1 MIILY
6 PMVRTRKFEPSTA
19 LSRAMEL
26 FCTHGYSDTSMDDI
40 VKATGVSR
48 YGLYSTF
55 GNKRELFEQ
64 ALERFAAE
72 LAQRG
77 YLRLLDPD
85 VTLADVRAIF
95 DGRIDDLLSNDAAS
109 GCLLC
114 HTAMELAPHDR
125 EIQAVL
131 QRFIR
136 RSSRAFATGLQ
147 TLKARGE
154 TRADLDPAAAGDF
167 LTGAIFGLTVM
178 ARSGF
183 DRATL
188 DGFVDTTLAAL
199 GPGAT
204 RRARKPAAQAANA

>member
-1 MIILY
+1 
-6 PMVRTRKFEPSTA
+6 MVRNRTFEPDSA
-19 LSRAMEL
+19 LHRAMEL
-26 FCTHGYSDTSMDDI
+26 FSRRGYSDTSMDDI

-72 LAQRG
+72 MAQRG
-77 YLRLLDPD
+77 YLRLLDPGVSIED
-85 VTLADVRAIF
+85 IRAVFI
-95 DGRIDDLLSNDAAS
+95 DRIDDLCQKPVSS

-114 HTAMELAPHDR
+114 HTAMELAPNDH
-125 EIQAVL
+125 EIQEVL

-136 RSSRAFATGLQ
+136 RSAKTFSVGLQ
-147 TLKARGE
+147 TMQKQGLVSAELDTASAGE
-154 TRADLDPAAAGDF
+154 F

-183 DRATL
+183 DRKTL
-188 DGFVDTTLAAL
+188 EGFVDNTLASV
-199 GPGAT
+199 T
-204 RRARKPAAQAANA
+204 R